1 MSASKNIKNSNSL
14 SRSTVASWVL
24 HALKVVLGYESIR
37 QDILLHYHPNLHHG
51 NIENLEKIG
60 YNRNHIKAHVK
71 TFDAFI
77 EPGKTREL
85 KVKKIE
91 NFLKKIVN
99 MDGTIVF
106 TASNI
111 QRDEDD
117 METHYQ
123 TFIVDN
129 AEKKVYMI
137 DPANDRTVDKNDKK
151 YKRSS
156 KILVSGQGVYYAEVA
171 HHVIKPFFEENTD
184 YSVELVQLS
193 HPAQISEDDVF
204 CQSWSL
210 FILNTLI
217 TNDEYRKSHV
227 FDIPEEQIN
236 KYGMILKFYKRIF
249 IDIPALG
256 PVLKEEYIDII
267 NNCDDCSRAEL
278 LKIDPVKFLRSMTK
292 ADMV

>member
-37 QDILLHYHPNLHHG
+37 QDILLHYHPNLHKE
-51 NIENLEKIG
+51 NIEKLEKIG
-60 YNRNHIKAHVK
+60 YNRKHINAHVK

-77 EPGKTREL
+77 ESGKTREL

-99 MDGTIVF
+99 MEGTIVF

-111 QRDEDD
+111 QQDEDD

-217 TNDEYRKSHV
+217 TNDEYRKSEV
-227 FDIPEEQIN
+227 FYIPEEQIN
-236 KYGMILKFYKRIF
+236 KYSMILKFYKRIF